1 MIGSPSP
8 PLGLWDLAAGRF
20 IRGWGEQFFGVDF
33 YGFFAIPIADTVVL
47 SCVPKVFMQTAEIPD
62 VSLPIGRGATQ
73 HFGSSCSF
81 FFTDLLCVATVHV
94 LPSYFKILYGFLEIG
109 LCMQVSGVKHWSA
122 EILWNSLM

>member
-1 MIGSPSP
+1 LYDRIAITAFGSMGFSRRKIYPR
-8 PLGLWDLAAGRF
+8 LGGAIF
-20 IRGWGEQFFGVDF
+20 WG
-33 YGFFAIPIADTVVL
+33 GFFAIPIADTVVL

-62 VSLPIGRGATQ
+62 VSLPIGRGAMQ

-109 LCMQVSGVKHWSA
+109 LCVQVSGVKHWSA